1 MRIAFLNPQGNFDP
15 ADSYW
20 TEHPDFGGQLVYVK
34 QVALAMGELGHQV
47 DILTRQI
54 IDPAWP
60 EFNES
65 FDAYPDAPNVR
76 IIRLPAGPGKFL
88 RKELLW
94 PYLISDWVPNVIE
107 FYKEER
113 LDPDFF
119 SAHYGDGGLCGV
131 LLKELTGIPFSFTA
145 HSLGAQ
151 KMDKLK
157 VNSENLQELEDYFF
171 FRTRLFAERLSMNH
185 SIVNITSTEQE
196 QHIQYSHNAYRGAVD
211 WTDNSHFSI
220 IPPGV
225 NLEIFDRDSRMEGEE
240 DIHKHI
246 EDKLSRDIA
255 ENRLDFPCIIASSR
269 LDPKKNHL
277 GLVQSFAS
285 STELRQKA
293 NLVILT
299 GNLDDPLNGHDSVGE
314 TEKDVLDSL
323 LKVIDESELRGQVS
337 MFSIQGQQQLGA
349 AYRYFAAKGSVFAL
363 TALYEPFGLAP
374 LEAMASGM
382 PAVVTKFGGPSE
394 SMLNGNQEYGI
405 LVDPTDQDE
414 ISTALYQLIS
424 RPELWKEFSEAGYQR
439 VLSRYIWKRTAEG
452 YLKILPY
459 AKENNVGRKYLPI
472 HPYFKD
478 PSPEN
483 DISIAELTATYL
495 EYEVLGVGET
505 LVDFIAT
512 SQSTSL
518 RTAEEFHRFL
528 GGQPANVAVYAS
540 LLGSRSAVLSKIG
553 EGRFG
558 EFVEESLQYLGVCTN
573 ALLKTNQ
580 LPTTSVFVSKTTGI
594 PDFQVNRG
602 ADSLLT
608 IRETPEELIKHS
620 KAVHTSCFALSRE
633 PSRSAIHR
641 ALRLAKRHKKIVSL
655 DPNYNP
661 RIWPD
666 KIEAWEV
673 LAQIM
678 PYITII
684 KPSLED
690 ARMLFDA
697 NMNEKE
703 LEAACLDRFHD
714 LGAEVV
720 IVTRSGGL
728 VTISDG
734 VSVERVGPLPLVS
747 VDSVIGGGDAFWG
760 GLLVARLDGK
770 SWKEAVCFAHR
781 IAALKLQNVG
791 HVQKLIN
798 KELIYNQVNEYKNR

>member
-60 EFNES
+60 EFKEVL
-65 FDAYPDAPNVR
+65 DEYPDAPNVR
-76 IIRLPAGPGKFL
+76 IIRLSAGPEKFL

-94 PYLISDWVPNVIE
+94 PHLISDWVPNVID
-107 FYKEER
+107 FYEKEGQ
-113 LDPDFF
+113 DPDFF

-151 KMDKLK
+151 KMDKLN

-171 FRTRLFAERLSMNH
+171 FGRRLLAERLSMNH

-211 WTDNSHFSI
+211 WTDNAHFSV

-225 NLEIFDRDSRMEGEE
+225 NLAIFDRDSRMEREE

-246 EDKLSRDIA
+246 EENLSRDIEA
-255 ENRLDFPCIIASSR
+255 DRVGFPCIVASSR

-277 GLVQSFAS
+277 GLVQAFAS

-299 GNLDDPLNGHDSVGE
+299 GNLEDPLNGFDFVGE
-314 TEKDVLDSL
+314 TEKEVLDSL

-337 MFSIQGQQQLGA
+337 MFAIQGQQQLGA
-349 AYRYFAAKGSVFAL
+349 AYRYFGAKGSVFSL

-394 SMLNGNQEYGI
+394 SMLDGDQEFGI

-414 ISTALYQLIS
+414 ISTALYQLTS
-424 RPELWKEFSEAGYQR
+424 NPELWHEFAEAGERR

-452 YLKILPY
+452 YLKILQF
-459 AKENNVGRKYLPI
+459 AKENNVDGEHLPI

-478 PSPEN
+478 PIADN
-483 DISIAELTATYL
+483 DISITELTATYL

-512 SQSTSL
+512 RQSTSL
-518 RTAEEFHRFL
+518 RTAEEFQRFL

-553 EGRFG
+553 EDRFG

-573 ALLKTNQ
+573 AILKTNQ
-580 LPTTSVFVSKTTGI
+580 LPTTSIFLTKTTGV

-620 KAVHTSCFALSRE
+620 RAVHTSCFALSRE

-641 ALRLAKRHKKIVSL
+641 ALRLAKRHKKLVSL

-666 KIEAWEV
+666 KVEAWEV

-678 PYITII
+678 PYITVV

-690 ARMLFDA
+690 ARLLFDP

-703 LEAACLDRFHD
+703 LETACLERFHD

-720 IVTRSGGL
+720 IVTRSGGI

-734 VSVERVGPLPLVS
+734 VTVERVGPLPLVT
-747 VDSVIGGGDAFWG
+747 VDSVIGGSDAFWG
-760 GLLVARLDGK
+760 GLLVAHLDGK
-770 SWKEAVCFAHR
+770 SWKDAVHIAHR
-781 IAALKLQNVG
+781 VAALKLKNVG
-791 HVQKLIN
+791 HVLKLIN
-798 KELIYNQVNEYKNR
+798 KVQIYNQVAENSI

>member
-34 QVALAMGELGHQV
+34 QVALAMGELDHQV

-60 EFNES
+60 EFMEPI
-65 FDAYPDAPNVR
+65 DEYPEAPNVR
-76 IIRLPAGPGKFL
+76 IIRLPAGPEKFL

-94 PYLISDWVPNVIE
+94 SHLISEWVPNIVE
-107 FYKEER
+107 FYKEEGQN
-113 LDPDFF
+113 PDFF

-157 VNSENLQELEDYFF
+157 VNSENLQEMEDYFF
-171 FRTRLFAERLSMNH
+171 FRIRLLAERLSMNH

-211 WTDNSHFSI
+211 WTKNSHFSV

-225 NLEIFDRDSRMEGEE
+225 NLEIFDRDSRMEGEDE
-240 DIHKHI
+240 IHKHI
-246 EDKLSRDIA
+246 EEKISRDIA
-255 ENRLDFPCIIASSR
+255 ADRLEFPSIIASSR

-277 GLVQSFAS
+277 GLVQAFAS

-299 GNLDDPLNGHDSVGE
+299 GNLEDPLNGFDSVGE

-323 LKVIDESELRGQVS
+323 IKVIDESELRGQVS
-337 MFSIQGQQQLGA
+337 MFSIQGQKQLGA
-349 AYRYFAAKGSVFAL
+349 AYRYFTAKRSVFAL

-394 SMLNGNQEYGI
+394 SMLDGDKEFGL
-405 LVDPTDQDE
+405 LVDPTDLDE
-414 ISTALYQLIS
+414 ISTALYQLTS
-424 RPELWKEFSEAGYQR
+424 RPELWEKFSKAGYQR

-452 YLKILPY
+452 YLKILQY
-459 AKENNVGRKYLPI
+459 SKENNVGGNFLPI
-472 HPYFKD
+472 HPYFID
-478 PSPEN
+478 PIPEN
-483 DISIAELTATYL
+483 DISISELTETYL
-495 EYEVLGVGET
+495 EYEVLGVGES

-512 SQSTSL
+512 SQSSSL
-518 RTAEEFHRFL
+518 RTAEEFQRFL

-553 EGRFG
+553 EDRFG
-558 EFVEESLQYLGVCTN
+558 EFVEESLQYLGVSTN
-573 ALLKTNQ
+573 ALLKTDQ
-580 LPTTSVFVSKTTGI
+580 LPTTSIFVTKTTGV

-608 IRETPEELIKHS
+608 IRETPEDLIKHS
-620 KAVHTSCFALSRE
+620 RVVHTSCFALSRE

-641 ALRLAKRHKKIVSL
+641 ALRLAKRHKKVVSL

-661 RIWPD
+661 RTWPD
-666 KIEAWEV
+666 KVEAWEV

-678 PYITII
+678 PYITVV

-690 ARMLFDA
+690 ARLLFDP
-697 NMNEKE
+697 NMDEKE
-703 LEAACLDRFHD
+703 LESACLERFHD

-720 IVTRSGGL
+720 IVTRSGGI

-734 VSVERVGPLPLVS
+734 VSIERVGPLPLVS

-760 GLLVARLDGK
+760 GLLVAHLDGK

-781 IAALKLQNVG
+781 IAALKLQKVG

-798 KELIYNQVNEYKNR
+798 KELIYNQVEEQLP

>member
-60 EFNES
+60 EFRET
-65 FDAYPDAPNVR
+65 FDVYPDSPNVR
-76 IIRLPAGPGKFL
+76 IIRLPAGPEKFL

-94 PYLISDWVPNVIE
+94 PYLISDWVPNVIK
-107 FYKEER
+107 FYKNEGQ
-113 LDPDFF
+113 DPDFF

-171 FRTRLFAERLSMNH
+171 FRRRLLAERLSMNH

-196 QHIQYSHNAYRGAVD
+196 RHIQYSHNAYRGAVD
-211 WTDNSHFSI
+211 WTENSHFSI

-225 NLEIFDRDSRMEGEE
+225 NLEIFDRDSKMEGEGTL
-240 DIHKHI
+240 HKHI
-246 EDKLSRDIA
+246 EENLSRDIA
-255 ENRLDFPCIIASSR
+255 KDRLEFPCIVASSR

-277 GLVQSFAS
+277 GLVQAFAS

-299 GNLDDPLNGHDSVGE
+299 GNLEDPLNGFDSVGE
-314 TEKDVLDSL
+314 TEKGVLDSI
-323 LKVIDESELRGQVS
+323 LKVIDESELQGQVS
-337 MFSIQGQQQLGA
+337 MFSIQGQHQLGA

-394 SMLNGNQEYGI
+394 SMLNGDKEFGL

-414 ISTALYQLIS
+414 ISTALYQLTS
-424 RPELWKEFSEAGYQR
+424 NSELWQQFAEAGYQR

-452 YLKILPY
+452 YLKILQF
-459 AKENNVGRKYLPI
+459 AKENNVSGKHLPI
-472 HPYFKD
+472 HSYFKD
-478 PSPEN
+478 PLPEN
-483 DISIAELTATYL
+483 DITIAELTATYL

-518 RTAEEFHRFL
+518 RTAEVFQRFL

-558 EFVEESLQYLGVCTN
+558 EFVEESLQYLGVNTN

-580 LPTTSVFVSKTTGI
+580 LPTTSVFLTKTTGV

-620 KAVHTSCFALSRE
+620 RAVHTSCFALSRE

-641 ALRLAKRHKKIVSL
+641 ALRLAKRYEKVVSL

-666 KIEAWEV
+666 KVEAWEV
-673 LAQIM
+673 LSQIM
-678 PYITII
+678 PYITIV
-684 KPSLED
+684 KPSMED
-690 ARMLFDA
+690 ARLLFDP

-703 LEAACLDRFHD
+703 LETACLDRFHD

-720 IVTRSGGL
+720 IITRSGGI

-734 VSVERVGPLPLVS
+734 VTVEKVGPLPLVS

-760 GLLVARLDGK
+760 GLLVAHLDGR
-770 SWKEAVCFAHR
+770 SWKEAVCFAHK

-791 HVQKLIN
+791 HVKKLIN
-798 KELIYNQVNEYKNR
+798 KDLIYNQIEEKSI